1 MAIPSNSEGESL
13 NDLVERT
20 LDRRALPLAARVL
33 RVSKRPKRLALGPT
47 KTSAGTLRRVVLPMF
62 TWDQERISLLLSEIC
77 PSEEDQIDK
86 TVPGPI
92 LGCLIGKADVFT
104 FDENDVVKRLQPKLK
119 AEWFPWKD
127 KSQWE
132 AVLGNPSVAKVYLDV
147 LYETIQR
154 RKLESESEVIENTYL
169 PDESS
174 RARPLAGMFSAVNLP
189 PNLGQQ
195 EYVPL
200 LHPELHGHRLLRRRA
215 WKPKPFRLDD
225 YFDKAQLETASSS
238 GESLMIKTYLAYE
251 PDQQLL
257 LPAALQEW
265 LPDDHLA
272 YFISDVV
279 DQLDMSK
286 VTARYER
293 ERRGGPPYHPRM
305 MVKVLLY
312 GYCVGVASSRR
323 IAQRLHEDI
332 AFRVLA
338 ANNTPDFRTI
348 SDFRKDNVDALS
360 GLFVQV
366 LALCQQAG
374 LVKLGHVALDGT
386 KVKAN
391 ASKHKAMSYQRMKEK
406 AAQLAAEVAELLRQA
421 QAADDEEDRRYGKD
435 KRGDELPEELAFRE
449 RRLEKIR
456 EAMAA
461 LEAEAQAAAEQA
473 EAEGGKHPGV
483 PDDKAQRNFTDT
495 ESRIIPAPG
504 GKDFLQAY
512 NCQAVVDSAHQVI
525 VAARATNQTSDK
537 QQAAAMMEETIDN
550 VGAVPREV
558 SADAGYYSAKAVG
571 ELYALGVDPFVA
583 PEQTR
588 HGRVV
593 PPAPRGRIPSHLS
606 PRDRM
611 RRKLQ
616 TRRGRQRYALRMQT
630 VEPVFGQIKQG
641 RGFRQFLLRGLEKVN
656 GEWSLICTGHN
667 LLKLFRFG
675 VNLHRKARVDGPAQ
689 RIRNFAEV
697 VSTALFAKL
706 SGAGRGNRQN

>member
-1 MAIPSNSEGESL
+1 M
-13 NDLVERT
+13 
-20 LDRRALPLAARVL
+20 
-33 RVSKRPKRLALGPT
+33 SK
-47 KTSAGTLRRVVLPMF
+47 
-62 TWDQERISLLLSEIC
+62 
-77 PSEEDQIDK
+77 
-86 TVPGPI
+86 
-92 LGCLIGKADVFT
+92 
-104 FDENDVVKRLQPKLK
+104 
-119 AEWFPWKD
+119 
-127 KSQWE
+127 
-132 AVLGNPSVAKVYLDV
+132 
-147 LYETIQR
+147 
-154 RKLESESEVIENTYL
+154 TYL
-169 PDESS
+169 P
-174 RARPLAGMFSAVNLP
+174 
-189 PNLGQQ
+189 
-195 EYVPL
+195 
-200 LHPELHGHRLLRRRA
+200 
-215 WKPKPFRLDD
+215 
-225 YFDKAQLETASSS
+225 
-238 GESLMIKTYLAYE
+238 YE

-279 DQLDMSK
+279 DQLDMSE

-348 SDFRKDNVDALS
+348 SDFRKDNLDALS

-421 QAADDEEDRRYGKD
+421 QAADDEEDRRYG
-435 KRGDELPEELAFRE
+435 
-449 RRLEKIR
+449 
-456 EAMAA
+456 
-461 LEAEAQAAAEQA
+461 EQA
-473 EAEGGKHPGV
+473 EAEGGEEDRRYGEQAEAEGRKHPGV

-495 ESRIIPAPG
+495 ESRIIPALG
-504 GKDFLQAY
+504 GEDFLQAY

-689 RIRNFAEV
+689 RIRNFCRGSEHGAIRKAIWGPAGATGKI
-697 VSTALFAKL
+697 SCRDPL
-706 SGAGRGNRQN
+706 SLTRKAPLDNPRTGC

>member
-1 MAIPSNSEGESL
+1 M
-13 NDLVERT
+13 
-20 LDRRALPLAARVL
+20 
-33 RVSKRPKRLALGPT
+33 SK
-47 KTSAGTLRRVVLPMF
+47 
-62 TWDQERISLLLSEIC
+62 
-77 PSEEDQIDK
+77 
-86 TVPGPI
+86 
-92 LGCLIGKADVFT
+92 
-104 FDENDVVKRLQPKLK
+104 
-119 AEWFPWKD
+119 
-127 KSQWE
+127 
-132 AVLGNPSVAKVYLDV
+132 
-147 LYETIQR
+147 
-154 RKLESESEVIENTYL
+154 TYL
-169 PDESS
+169 P
-174 RARPLAGMFSAVNLP
+174 
-189 PNLGQQ
+189 
-195 EYVPL
+195 
-200 LHPELHGHRLLRRRA
+200 
-215 WKPKPFRLDD
+215 
-225 YFDKAQLETASSS
+225 
-238 GESLMIKTYLAYE
+238 YE

-257 LPAALQEW
+257 LPAALQDW

-279 DQLDMSK
+279 DQLDMSE

-305 MVKVLLY
+305 MVKALLY
-312 GYCVGVASSRR
+312 GYCVGVSSSRR

-348 SDFRKDNVDALS
+348 SDFRKDNLDALL
-360 GLFVQV
+360 GLFIQV
-366 LALCQQAG
+366 LALCQRAG

-391 ASKHKAMSYQRMKEK
+391 ASKHKAMSYGRMKERE
-406 AAQLAAEVAELLRQA
+406 AQLAAEVAELLRQA

-435 KRGDELPEELAFRE
+435 KRRDELPAELAFRE
-449 RRLEKIR
+449 GRLRKIR
-456 EAMAA
+456 EAKAA
-461 LEAEAQAAAEQA
+461 LEAEAEAGA
-473 EAEGGKHPGV
+473 EAEGGNNTGAPG
-483 PDDKAQRNFTDT
+483 DKAQRNFTDA

-504 GKDFLQAY
+504 GKDFLQGY

-537 QQAAAMMEETIDN
+537 QQAVAMMEETIDN
-550 VGAVPREV
+550 VGAIPREV
-558 SADAGYYSAKAVG
+558 SADAGYYSAKAVD

-593 PPAPRGRIPSHLS
+593 SPAPRGRIPIHLS

-675 VNLHRKARVDGPAQ
+675 VNLHRKARGGGPAQ
-689 RIRNFAEV
+689 RIRN
-697 VSTALFAKL
+697 SC
-706 SGAGRGNRQN
+706 RGNEHGAIRKAVWGLAGATGTIGCRNPLSLTRKRR